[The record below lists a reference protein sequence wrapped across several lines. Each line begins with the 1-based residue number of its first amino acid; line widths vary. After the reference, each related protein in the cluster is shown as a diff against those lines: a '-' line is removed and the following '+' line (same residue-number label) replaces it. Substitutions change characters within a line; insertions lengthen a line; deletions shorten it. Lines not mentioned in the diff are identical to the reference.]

1 MAAEAGSLR
10 ALFDHCVPHRLRP
23 ALKRGFWWGERH
35 VCPVC
40 GAHVRRYLP
49 EGFDVPVLRELDVV
63 GGQRRDE
70 QTCPVCRADSR
81 TRLAW
86 LYATRVANLLAVR
99 VRLLHVAPEIGLY
112 RRLSASA
119 NVDYQPGDLEPSLY
133 PWAPRIRRLD
143 LTALPYPD
151 ADFDIVIA
159 NHVLEH
165 VVDES
170 RALAEIRRVLRPGGW
185 AMLAVPIARKLDH
198 TREDASVVAPE
209 ERERAVRPERSPSA
223 VRPRLP
229 AAAGTCGILGRA
241 LGRAPRRRRR
251 SDAALA
257 ARPARNPSDRDAPA
271 RARRH
276 VMARVGPNPLRAA
289 LGRSRARVKR
299 WLEPVRYLPFALGH
313 ARSPRSITI
322 DPLARCNLRCPL
334 CPTGRGHNTSAGK
347 GILSLSLY
355 SKILDQLP
363 KLRTLLLFNW
373 GEPLLHP
380 QIEEIIAIAHRRG
393 IGVHAHSNL
402 SLKKD
407 DAFFERLIDA
417 GLDSLWVSIDGASE
431 ETYSRYRVGGDFGL
445 AIANLERLVKA
456 RRRLASKTPRIIW
469 KFIVHRHNEHE
480 VETARRMAR
489 EIGVEFTTAPIGLAD
504 DLVDYTIG
512 ESIEERRRE
521 WLPDEPEARAPSY
534 RDDEARTRKPIYE
547 AAARSCSR
555 AR

>member
-99 VRLLHVAPEIGLY
+99 VCLLHVAPEIGLY

-119 NVDYQPGDLEPSLY
+119 NVDYQPGDLDPSLY
-133 PWAPRIRRLD
+133 PWAPRIGRLD

-209 ERERAVRPERSPSA
+209 ARERVFGQSDHL
-223 VRPRLP
+223 RLY
-229 AAAGTCGILGRA
+229 GRDYPQR
-241 LGRAPRRRRR
+241 L
-251 SDAALA
+251 
-257 ARPARNPSDRDAPA
+257 A
-271 RARRH
+271 RAGFSVELWDGHLAGDGDLTRRWRLDPRETLPI
-276 VMARVGPNPLRAA
+276 ATLPRAHA
-289 LGRSRARVKR
+289 ATPCRA
-299 WLEPVRYLPFALGH
+299 
-313 ARSPRSITI
+313 
-322 DPLARCNLRCPL
+322 
-334 CPTGRGHNTSAGK
+334 
-347 GILSLSLY
+347 
-355 SKILDQLP
+355 
-363 KLRTLLLFNW
+363 
-373 GEPLLHP
+373 
-380 QIEEIIAIAHRRG
+380 
-393 IGVHAHSNL
+393 
-402 SLKKD
+402 
-407 DAFFERLIDA
+407 
-417 GLDSLWVSIDGASE
+417 
-431 ETYSRYRVGGDFGL
+431 
-445 AIANLERLVKA
+445 
-456 RRRLASKTPRIIW
+456 
-469 KFIVHRHNEHE
+469 
-480 VETARRMAR
+480 
-489 EIGVEFTTAPIGLAD
+489 
-504 DLVDYTIG
+504 
-512 ESIEERRRE
+512 
-521 WLPDEPEARAPSY
+521 
-534 RDDEARTRKPIYE
+534 
-547 AAARSCSR
+547 
-555 AR
+555 